1 MFADAV
7 LSVFSQR
14 YADARNHFISHVE
27 TSSIVEKFTHLPH
40 PLRGPKREKLFCD
53 IAWAGNLK
61 ADKVLVLV
69 SGVHGVEGGAGSAI
83 QSDFVSRHRRLPAD
97 VCVVLVHALNP
108 WGFAWASRN
117 DDEGIDINRNFVD
130 FNDDLPVSQATE
142 LWKQLE
148 QGKTDIASI
157 ARDRRQFD
165 LLSEGQ
171 YQKPDM
177 PYYGGKQ
184 ASWSRQVIEELV
196 ADIKPANCKQV
207 IVIDLHTGLGPYGY
221 GELICDHPVDSQ
233 GHDYAVELFGA
244 TVTEPSLGNSSS
256 GTKLGLHDY
265 FWHKQGDQVCYLTLE
280 FGTYGNQ
287 QMLEVLSDDQKLQQS
302 GNMDW
307 SEDETLEVKHAMQDF
322 FCPLEKQWQE
332 LVLFRGRQVIGMA
345 LDGLTDNANTHHNS
359 R

>member
-1 MFADAV
+1 MFAEAV

-14 YADARNHFISHVE
+14 YADARNQFVSHAE
-27 TSSIVEKFTHLPH
+27 TSSIVEKFSHLPH
-40 PLRGPKREKLFCD
+40 TLKGPKNEKLFCD
-53 IAWAGNLK
+53 IAWAGNDK
-61 ADKVLVLV
+61 ADKLLVLI

-83 QSDFVSRHRRLPAD
+83 QSDFLSRYRRLPAD
-97 VCVVLVHALNP
+97 VGVVLVHALNP

-117 DDEGIDINRNFVD
+117 DDEGIDVNRNFVD
-130 FNDDLPVSQATE
+130 FNAKLPVSGATAIWE
-142 LWKQLE
+142 QLE
-148 QGKTDIASI
+148 QGKTDIATI
-157 ARDRRQFD
+157 ARDREQFD

-171 YQKPDM
+171 YEKPEM

-196 ADIKPANCKQV
+196 AEIKPARRKQI
-207 IVIDLHTGLGPYGY
+207 IVLDIHSGLGPYGY
-221 GELICDHPVDSQ
+221 GELICDHPVDSKA
-233 GHDYAVELFGA
+233 HDYAVDLFGA

-265 FWHKQGDQVCYLTLE
+265 FWHSQGEHVCYLTLE

-287 QMLEVLSDDQKLQQS
+287 QMLQVLSEDQKLQQS
-302 GNMDW
+302 DKVDW
-307 SEDETLEVKHAMQDF
+307 SDDTTLDIKHAMQDF
-322 FCPLEKQWQE
+322 FCPQDKQWQE

-345 LDGLTDNANTHHNS
+345 LDGLTDNANVHHNS